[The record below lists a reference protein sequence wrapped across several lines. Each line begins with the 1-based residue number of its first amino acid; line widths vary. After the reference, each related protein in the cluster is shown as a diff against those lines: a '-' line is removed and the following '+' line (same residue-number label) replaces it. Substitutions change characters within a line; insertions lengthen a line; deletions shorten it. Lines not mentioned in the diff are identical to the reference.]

1 VRATVRPV
9 PKGVNMSVRLLRSR
23 RAVVVGALAIGLA
36 AAGTTTGFAAVAK
49 SPQAGGAAASKTA
62 RTLTTP
68 VKPVVCN
75 GGALKH
81 SYTIGSN
88 DFQLVGPVP
97 TQSLSA
103 TSLTFAGPP
112 SGTDTV
118 MVTFSAETQL
128 RGITD
133 GSNFDWIEGQVNL
146 DGVPITDVG
155 PSQLA
160 LTGSPD
166 YSSNAFQAC
175 VKVGPGIHRLT
186 PRAGVVTNGS
196 STGETGWID
205 DWVLRADVLE

>member
-1 VRATVRPV
+1 
-9 PKGVNMSVRLLRSR
+9 MSNRKLRTR
-23 RAVVVGALAIGLA
+23 HAVVVGTLALGLA
-36 AAGTTTGFAAVAK
+36 AAGASAGFAATSR
-49 SPQAGGAAASKTA
+49 SPQQGGSVGTHAAKLATA
-62 RTLTTP
+62 VTP
-68 VKPVVCN
+68 TVCN
-75 GGALKH
+75 GGVLKRTY
-81 SYTIGSN
+81 SIGSN
-88 DFQLVGPVP
+88 DFQIVNAGP
-97 TQSLSA
+97 TQPLTTS
-103 TSLTFAGPP
+103 SLTFAGPA

-128 RGITD
+128 RGNTD
-133 GSNFDWIEGQVNL
+133 GAQFDWIEGQVNL

-160 LTGSPD
+160 LSGSST

-205 DWVLRADVLE
+205 DWVLRADVTE